1 MYILLKNKKNKGF
14 SLVEMIVY
22 LAIMTIITITLV
34 QSFIVVLKSNKSS
47 FIDSVI
53 RNSGY
58 SVMENIIRE
67 VRESKDINTC
77 SSSLVSLIQEDNNI
91 VNFSVS
97 DGVMTLSEGVGT
109 QINKGTLN
117 SSDIKIT
124 NLNCNIINTIK
135 SKALKI
141 KIDLS
146 TEVNGQNKTESFYST
161 IILRGSY

>member
-1 MYILLKNKKNKGF
+1 MFILFKNIKKRGF

-34 QSFIVVLKSNKSS
+34 QSFIVVLKSNKNS
-47 FIDSVI
+47 FIDSVV

-58 SVMENIIRE
+58 SIMENIIRE

-77 SSSLVSLIQEDNNI
+77 SSNLLSLTQKDNNI
-91 VNFSVS
+91 VNFSIS
-97 DGVMTLSEGVGT
+97 DGVMILSEGIDT
-109 QINKGTLN
+109 QINKGALN
-117 SSDIKIT
+117 SFDIKIT
-124 NLNCNIINTIK
+124 NFNCNIINTTK

-141 KIDLS
+141 KVDLS
-146 TEVNGQNKTESFYST
+146 TQINNQEKTESFYST